1 MRIATRHVLL
11 LKRKRFLIGL
21 CCLWLSLPALGQGFL
36 LNPPGTCTLGRGGTG
51 VAQPCPDGSAA
62 ALNPAGLSLVNQLAV
77 ASGATLYLTRGHFT
91 DDYTEQTTRL
101 KEHPVLIPH
110 LFAGVRATPNLT
122 VGFGAYM
129 PYGLEIQWP
138 RTFEGSFV
146 SYRTRLQTTYLQPTL
161 AYQFTEGIRIG
172 AGPVLAVSTVALW
185 QQLDLAQQE
194 ALPGV
199 PFAALGVPLGT
210 PFANVKMESKEAYG
224 WGGHVGLLLQVT
236 DQVWIG
242 LRYLSA
248 IKLSYTGTI
257 RFSPLLTGL
266 IIPATVTLG
275 GQTVP
280 AGTPLDVVLA
290 SLGIFS
296 PQGPLTDRE
305 AETKLTMPAQLAAGF
320 SWRAVPELT
329 LLFDYQWTGWG
340 DFKRLTIEP
349 KGRTPIVRIQDY
361 RNTHTFRTGL
371 LYQASPVL
379 EVRLGYTYAQGAAPS
394 KTVTPLL
401 PEASRN
407 LVTLGTGWRLGRG
420 VMLDLAY
427 QYVRQDDRRGRVVD
441 PLPGAEP
448 TPALNSG
455 LYQISAH
462 VASVTVSVS
471 L

>member
-1 MRIATRHVLL
+1 MRIATGAVLPRL
-11 LKRKRFLIGL
+11 RKRFLVGL
-21 CCLWLSLPALGQGFL
+21 CSLLLSLPALGQGFS

-51 VAQPCPDGSAA
+51 VAQPCTDGSAV
-62 ALNPAGLSLVNQLAV
+62 ALNPAGLALVNRLAV
-77 ASGATLYLTRGHFT
+77 ASGATLYLSRGSFT
-91 DDYTEQTTRL
+91 DDYTEQETRL
-101 KEHPVLIPH
+101 EEHPVLVPH
-110 LFAGVRATPNLT
+110 LFAAVQAAPGLA

-129 PYGLEIQWP
+129 PYGMELRWP

-146 SYRTRLQTTYLQPTL
+146 SYRTRVQTTYLQPTL
-161 AYQFTEGIRIG
+161 AYRFSDRVMVG

-185 QQLDLAQQE
+185 QQLDLSQQE

-199 PFAALGVPLGT
+199 PFAALGIPAGT
-210 PFANVKMESKEAYG
+210 AFANVKMESDEAYG
-224 WGGHVGLLLQVT
+224 LGGHVGMLIQVT
-236 DQVWIG
+236 DQFRIG

-248 IKLSYTGTI
+248 ITLNYTGTI
-257 RFSPLLTGL
+257 RFSPLSTGL
-266 IIPATVTLG
+266 IIPATVELS
-275 GQTVP
+275 GQTIP

-290 SLGIFS
+290 SLGLFGS
-296 PQGPLTDRE
+296 QGPLADRD
-305 AETKLTMPAQLAAGF
+305 AETELTMPAQFAAGF
-320 SWRAVPELT
+320 SWQATPDLT

-340 DFKRLTIEP
+340 EFERLVIEP
-349 KGRTPIVRIQDY
+349 EGSDPIVRIQDY
-361 RNTHTFRTGL
+361 RNTHTLRTGL
-371 LYQASPVL
+371 LFQASSIL
-379 EVRLGYTYAQGAAPS
+379 EVRLGYTHAQGAAPS

-401 PEASRN
+401 PDANRN

-441 PLPGAEP
+441 PAPGTEP

-455 LYQISAH
+455 LYQIRAH